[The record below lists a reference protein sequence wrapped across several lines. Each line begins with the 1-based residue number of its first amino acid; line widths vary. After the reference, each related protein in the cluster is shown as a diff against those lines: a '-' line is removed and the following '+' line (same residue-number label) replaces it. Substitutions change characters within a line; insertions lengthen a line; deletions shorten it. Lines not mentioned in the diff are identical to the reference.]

1 MNDNYE
7 QLTVKDVTSY
17 VASLTIIFGGIIP
30 YIPQYRE
37 IKRKRDAEG
46 FSLYVCLTLLIANTL
61 RILFWFGKHYETPLL
76 IQSIIMI
83 ITMFTMIKLSV
94 NVHNRSQI
102 IKIKERVF
110 TDLETKFFW
119 KWTDFQSYLDFML
132 LFAIIGGIL
141 MYWFID
147 IPIFVEIVGFLAV
160 LIEAM
165 LGIPQFLRNFYN
177 KSTSGMSNLLYNFS
191 ITMVS
196 MWTLGDLFK
205 TFYFVLR
212 EAPIQFEVCGAL
224 QIIIDI
230 AILTQVY
237 IYQKNTSMHP
247 QVITRAD

>member
-1 MNDNYE
+1 MRRSLAQKLYKRMNDNYE
-7 QLTVKDVTSY
+7 QWTIKDVTSF
-17 VASLTIIFGGIIP
+17 VASLIIIFGGIIP

-83 ITMFTMIKLSV
+83 VTMFTIIKLSV

-102 IKIKERVF
+102 IKLKERVF
-110 TDLETKFFW
+110 TDLDTRFFW

-132 LFAIIGGIL
+132 LFAVVG
-141 MYWFID
+141 
-147 IPIFVEIVGFLAV
+147 GFLAV

-177 KSTSGMSNLLYNFS
+177 KSTTGMSIS
-191 ITMVS
+191 MVS
-196 MWTLGDLFK
+196 MWTLGDIFK
-205 TFYFVLR
+205 TCYFIIR
-212 EAPIQFEVCGAL
+212 EAPIQFKVCGVL

-237 IYQKNTSMHP
+237 IYQKNTLMHS
-247 QVITRAD
+247 QDITRAD